1 MKLQKLL
8 AIGFL
13 LVISFAAATAQN
25 TLPNPNDNS
34 CWSSLDALR
43 TCQLRAYNA
52 AQDYDQR
59 CSSYPE
65 YQCAP
70 SEQRQT
76 SENAAAKQEKNKGS
90 QATHPRRPGLKPLVP
105 ADAETQT
112 ANAK

>member
-8 AIGFL
+8 AIGFF

-43 TCQLRAYNA
+43 ACQLRAYNA

-70 SEQRQT
+70 SEQGQT
-76 SENAAAKQEKNKGS
+76 SENAAAKQDKNKGS
-90 QATHPRRPGLKPLVP
+90 QTTQPRRPGPKPLVP

>member
-13 LVISFAAATAQN
+13 LVIYFAGATAQN

-34 CWSSLDALR
+34 CWSSLEALR
-43 TCQLRAYNA
+43 ACQLRAYNA

-65 YQCAP
+65 YQCAAA
-70 SEQRQT
+70 EQQQ
-76 SENAAAKQEKNKGS
+76 SPEKAAAKQDKNKGS
-90 QATHPRRPGLKPLVP
+90 QTTDPRRPGLKPLVP
-105 ADAETQT
+105 ADAEAQT

>member
-13 LVISFAAATAQN
+13 LVISFAGATAQN
-25 TLPNPNDNS
+25 TLPNPNDSS

-43 TCQLRAYNA
+43 ACQLQAYNA
-52 AQDYDQR
+52 AQDYDR
-59 CSSYPE
+59 RYSSYPE

-70 SEQRQT
+70 REQQQST
-76 SENAAAKQEKNKGS
+76 EKATAKQDKNKGS
-90 QATHPRRPGLKPLVP
+90 RTTNPRRPGLKPLVP

>member
-13 LVISFAAATAQN
+13 LVISCAGATAQN
-25 TLPNPNDNS
+25 TLPSPNDNS

-43 TCQLRAYNA
+43 ACQLRAYNA
-52 AQDYDQR
+52 AQDYDQS

-70 SEQRQT
+70 REQQQ
-76 SENAAAKQEKNKGS
+76 SPEKAAAKQDKNKGR
-90 QATHPRRPGLKPLVP
+90 QTTNPRRPGLKPLVP
-105 ADAETQT
+105 AEAETQA